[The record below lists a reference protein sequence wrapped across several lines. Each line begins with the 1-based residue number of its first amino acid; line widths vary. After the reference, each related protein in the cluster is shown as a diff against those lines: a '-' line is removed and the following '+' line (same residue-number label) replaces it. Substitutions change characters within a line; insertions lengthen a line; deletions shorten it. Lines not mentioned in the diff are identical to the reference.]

1 MVAVVLLLLA
11 QQGSAHA
18 YVDPSAGSLLLQLI
32 LGGLAGLMVALRLS
46 WKRITGLFGRGRA
59 PGPAEERPA
68 EERDQG
74 Q

>member
-1 MVAVVLLLLA
+1 VVLALLFLLLA
-11 QQGSAHA
+11 LPGQAHA

-46 WKRITGLFGRGRA
+46 WKRLTSLFGRGRT
-59 PGPAEERPA
+59 PGPA

-74 Q
+74 R

>member
-1 MVAVVLLLLA
+1 VVIALLLLLLA
-11 QQGSAHA
+11 LPASAHA

-32 LGGLAGLMVALRLS
+32 LGGLAGLLVALRLS

-59 PGPAEERPA
+59 PGPAEER
-68 EERDQG
+68 DQG